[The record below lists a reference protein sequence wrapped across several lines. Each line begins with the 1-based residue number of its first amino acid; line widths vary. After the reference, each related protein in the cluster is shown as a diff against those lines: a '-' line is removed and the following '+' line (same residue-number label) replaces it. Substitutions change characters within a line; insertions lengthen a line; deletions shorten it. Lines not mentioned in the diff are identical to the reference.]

1 MWSLQQKY
9 LFRYQPLWYIL
20 VLVLCLVVPVVLSC
34 CWWMGLINH
43 GQWGISSIVS
53 VVIGLLIHKG
63 GHPFDSWYLLKSMQ
77 YIKLD
82 LSDLTDS
89 EVLMLMKEA
98 GSISSDDN
106 QPFAKIHDSKLYF
119 EIHGYPQFS
128 HNTVLFGSIMREY
141 YEHHPYCFTKS
152 YKMDS
157 RLLFYVLIFA
167 EWGLSLVFNCINV
180 LPLPVVLCAL
190 IHISRSPLSTARYM
204 ISSILRPYNSKI
216 QTGRVMAGS
225 TETDE
230 YKEVKQFMEDMK

>member
-9 LFRYQPLWYIL
+9 LFRYQPLWYTL
-20 VLVLCLVVPVVLSC
+20 VVVLCLVIPVVLSC
-34 CWWMGLINH
+34 GLWVGLINH
-43 GQWGISSIVS
+43 GQWGIGSIMS
-53 VVIGLLIHKG
+53 VVIGLLIHKS

-89 EVLMLMKEA
+89 EALMLMKETR
-98 GSISSDDN
+98 SIRSDDDR
-106 QPFAKIHDSKLYF
+106 PFANIHDSKLYF
-119 EIHGYPQFS
+119 DINDYPQFS
-128 HNTVLFGSIMREY
+128 HNTILFGSIMRER
-141 YEHHPYCFTKS
+141 YEQHPYCFTKS

-157 RLLFYVLIFA
+157 RLLLYVLIFA
-167 EWGLSLVFNCINV
+167 AWGLSLVFNCINV

-190 IHISRSPLSTARYM
+190 IHIIRSPLSTAHYM

-216 QTGRVMAGS
+216 QTVRSMTGS
-225 TETDE
+225 METDE